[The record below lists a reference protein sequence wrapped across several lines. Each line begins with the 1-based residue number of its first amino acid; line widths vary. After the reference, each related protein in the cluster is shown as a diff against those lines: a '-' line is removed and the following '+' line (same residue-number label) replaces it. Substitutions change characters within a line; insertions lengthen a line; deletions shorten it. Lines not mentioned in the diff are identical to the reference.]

1 MITSIDQL
9 DLDKRYT
16 YADYRLW
23 KFQERVELLR
33 GRVLPMDGPSEVHQ
47 FISGNLYGVLWNY
60 FRQQQCRVYSAPF
73 DVRLPLPANRAFA
86 TKIDT
91 VIQPDICVVCD
102 LTKLDKQGCV
112 GAPELVVEI
121 LSPGNS
127 RREMDDK
134 YELYQE
140 AGVLEYWILSPQ
152 HQLAW
157 AYHLDK
163 DSNTFTVNRTK
174 PYTVGDRLQSVLF
187 PELAINLKDIFPEE
201 NSQET

>member
-1 MITSIDQL
+1 MITSLDQL
-9 DLDKRYT
+9 DLSKQYT
-16 YADYRLW
+16 YADYLLW

-33 GRVLPMDGPSEVHQ
+33 GKLLPIARPSEVHQ
-47 FISGNLYGVLWNY
+47 LISSNLHYRLYGHLIGK
-60 FRQQQCRVYSAPF
+60 QCRVYSAPF
-73 DVRLPLPANRAFA
+73 DVRLPLPANRASA

-102 LTKLDKQGCV
+102 LTKLDEQGCV

-187 PELAINLKDIFPEE
+187 PELAINLKDIFSEE

>member
-1 MITSIDQL
+1 MITSLDQL
-9 DLDKRYT
+9 DLSKQYT
-16 YADYRLW
+16 YADYLLW

-33 GRVLPMDGPSEVHQ
+33 GKLLPMAGPSEVHQ

-73 DVRLPLPANRAFA
+73 DVRLPLPTSRAFA

-134 YELYQE
+134 FDLYEE
-140 AGVLEYWILSPQ
+140 AGVREYWVFSPV
-152 HQLAW
+152 HLFAL
-157 AYHLDK
+157 AYHRDET
-163 DSNTFTVNRTK
+163 SRSIVVNRAK

-187 PELAINLKDIFPEE
+187 PELAIELKDIFPEE
-201 NSQET
+201 NSEET